1 MDDVAGCI
9 SQVSGGLLAQAFARD
24 WQYNAVKS
32 YVIDASGKFATED
45 FFSRLRTLASGQST
59 RAAEVGGPVTLEWR
73 ISEQLPAEV
82 RLPWREPSVTLGRQK
97 REYVITE
104 RGKGREREW
113 VVSTAVDDDLT
124 RHITSAAALIT
135 SDAST
140 LLDLVRVTYGEP
152 RAFQSH
158 RIEVKGSSRMTYVRS
173 RPVPRVRTRARAR
186 AAVGKVLG
194 IIAKDPSSELARRLT
209 GAVGWF
215 STFVVRWPEN
225 PRFATAMLWMA
236 LEALF
241 GQCVIQHK
249 KKCRHRHQ
257 LTAVD
262 LFSSDLLSSLAN
274 ELEDYLLHMRG
285 TESDWKKGIRNPPLW
300 CRSWI
305 SRGSQAPKEW
315 AAGFLE
321 RIPDSDRSEPL
332 FKWHCEELVKFDAE
346 IDAAARPEAERNLGR
361 LERMRNAA
369 AHEGDP
375 LLEDEETDFLA
386 AVAGEILFMAF
397 DDPESL
403 CIEPR
408 GSARQV
414 RFAS

>member
-1 MDDVAGCI
+1 
-9 SQVSGGLLAQAFARD
+9 
-24 WQYNAVKS
+24 
-32 YVIDASGKFATED
+32 
-45 FFSRLRTLASGQST
+45 
-59 RAAEVGGPVTLEWR
+59 
-73 ISEQLPAEV
+73 
-82 RLPWREPSVTLGRQK
+82 
-97 REYVITE
+97 
-104 RGKGREREW
+104 
-113 VVSTAVDDDLT
+113 
-124 RHITSAAALIT
+124 
-135 SDAST
+135 
-140 LLDLVRVTYGEP
+140 
-152 RAFQSH
+152 
-158 RIEVKGSSRMTYVRS
+158 
-173 RPVPRVRTRARAR
+173 
-186 AAVGKVLG
+186 
-194 IIAKDPSSELARRLT
+194 
-209 GAVGWF
+209 
-215 STFVVRWPEN
+215 
-225 PRFATAMLWMA
+225 MLWMA